1 MTHVTCR
8 LTAKNR
14 DQPRN
19 PTLGSRVWAAGTF
32 VMYAFRD
39 GSECRWLRE
48 SHFQRDLQTDN
59 IDADVVLEELQ
70 AVRAD
75 RTALT

>member
-1 MTHVTCR
+1 
-8 LTAKNR
+8 
-14 DQPRN
+14 
-19 PTLGSRVWAAGTF
+19 
-32 VMYAFRD
+32 MYACRD

-59 IDADVVLEELQ
+59 IDVDVVLEELQ